1 MKKLLAIFLSIA
13 FIGLVLQSCGAKN
26 SETADSSNTE
36 ANEEEMVDQQSESE
50 FPYELVPLKY
60 ERAARGGGK
69 EWGRYNYLAVK
80 QDGKFVA
87 FDNDADYS
95 GLANEGQLYGNA
107 TTTIFWTLDDDI
119 SDEDLKTLAHLVKQY
134 LYDKSKI
141 REHELFI
148 YIDKAYYDWS
158 EYITG
163 DYYLQSSG
171 YHHHKYTNGVINSAG
186 RLVTFECMTPSKQRL
201 EGNLQTLDGEIV
213 PADALILEV

>member
-60 ERAARGGGK
+60 ERMSYLSDEK
-69 EWGRYNYLAVK
+69 EWYHGGLAVK

-95 GLANEGQLYGNA
+95 GLAKEGQLYSA
-107 TTTIFWTLDDDI
+107 TYNHLPSDV
-119 SDEDLKTLAHLVKQY
+119 SDEELKTIAHLIQQY
-134 LYDKSKI
+134 LRDKSKI
-141 REHELFI
+141 REHELFTD
-148 YIDKAYYDWS
+148 IDKAYYNCS
-158 EYITG
+158 EYFSG
-163 DYYLQSSG
+163 DYYLDGMG
-171 YHHHKYTNGVINSAG
+171 YHRHTYTNGVRGYWGSI
-186 RLVTFECMTPSKQRL
+186 LFICQTPS
-201 EGNLQTLDGEIV
+201 EGELKGELQTLDGEIV
-213 PADALILEV
+213 PADALILVR